1 MKKNDDE
8 ACPRLNVVMF
18 SNTPILFAFF
28 CLIPL
33 PHYNGSDSGI
43 RYHSNREK
51 TLISAETCE
60 ALDGT
65 VARNVAHQPNFS
77 IPTWR
82 RSSSLGKKPK
92 SRKVNITIA
101 HLNVRSMASREKFYL
116 VKQRIVHDN
125 HDIFVISESW
135 LDPSTTNNNIQ
146 IPGCVIFRQDRGPHK
161 SGARSLFT
169 PENNLNH
176 RSSITCQQLRMLIPN
191 NFGLKS
197 SAGNQNLFYYA
208 LRTSQ
213 IQ

>member
-33 PHYNGSDSGI
+33 PHYTGSDSGI

-82 RSSSLGKKPK
+82 RSSSLGKNQ
-92 SRKVNITIA
+92 RA
-101 HLNVRSMASREKFYL
+101 ERSTLLSLILMSA
-116 VKQRIVHDN
+116 Q
-125 HDIFVISESW
+125 W
-135 LDPSTTNNNIQ
+135 L
-146 IPGCVIFRQDRGPHK
+146 H
-161 SGARSLFT
+161 A
-169 PENNLNH
+169 
-176 RSSITCQQLRMLIPN
+176 
-191 NFGLKS
+191 KS
-197 SAGNQNLFYYA
+197 STWSSKGLFMIIMIYLSSLNPGWTPPRLITTSKFLAVSFSGKIEARINLGRDRC
-208 LRTSQ
+208 LHQ
-213 IQ
+213 KII